1 MACYQPQA
9 VWQLRKP
16 NAEGKTP
23 LQFSNP
29 NSAAYKSI
37 LIPCQKCFG
46 CQLEKTRQWSVRI
59 MHEAKLHACTSFIT
73 LTYRK
78 NPWTLNKRDMQL
90 FLKRMRKDL
99 AERDIHIKFFQS
111 GEYGGRRERPHH
123 HAIIF
128 GYDFPDKTYRGKR
141 GDYPVYDSTELKDWW
156 THGRVEIGQLTVKSA
171 QYVASYLT
179 QRTKPLSWYKGRE
192 REYSTMSRGG
202 RTGHGLAYDFFVK
215 YKTDIYPRDI
225 VFTSPDRRGKPPAYY
240 DYLLKQINVD
250 IYTKVKYARAK
261 KKENVCASELSYE
274 RQIQKKACKVAKIM
288 LNSRRSYENE
298 TYEVEDEY

>member
-1 MACYQPQA
+1 MACYQPRH
-9 VWQLRKP
+9 VWQLKNP
-16 NAEGKTP
+16 NRDGKTP

-29 NSAAYKSI
+29 NSDAYKSI
-37 LIPCQKCFG
+37 MIPCNKCFG

-59 MHEAKLHACTSFIT
+59 MHEAKLHPSSTFIT

-99 AERDIHIKFFQS
+99 QKRNIFIKFFQS
-111 GEYGGRRERPHH
+111 GEYGGARERPHH

-128 GYDFPDKTYRGKR
+128 GYDFPDKIYRGKR
-141 GDYPVYDSTELKDWW
+141 GEYPVYDSEELKKWW

-202 RTGHGLAYDFFVK
+202 RTGHGLAYNFYKK
-215 YKTDIYPRDI
+215 YHTDIYPRDI
-225 VFTSPDRRGKPPAYY
+225 VFTTPERRGKPPAYY
-240 DYLLKQINVD
+240 DYLLKKQNELTYKKI
-250 IYTKVKYARAK
+250 KLARA
-261 KKENVCASELSYE
+261 CAAARVPADE
-274 RQIQKKACKVAKIM
+274 RSQERLIQKKSCKMAKIM
-288 LNSRRSYENE
+288 LNSRRTYENE
-298 TYEVEDEY
+298 QNEVDDEF